1 MQKSLQ
7 GKHVGADAAVRVAEA
22 EQHSVCL
29 VQAES
34 EEEPQNISVALTEA
48 CFSLGIIYKTDLCFT
63 CKSVV
68 HKVTVLF

>member
-1 MQKSLQ
+1 MQESLQ
-7 GKHVGADAAVRVAEA
+7 GKHVGADAVVRVAEA
-22 EQHSVCL
+22 VQHSVCL

-34 EEEPQNISVALTEA
+34 EEEACLGQHLTEA

-63 CKSVV
+63 CKSIV